1 MNNTKNN
8 SKISPQNY
16 IIDMIK
22 RIEHLRDKREDMNRQ
37 ISKQEQDK
45 KELERE
51 LSVLTDKMNILNTE
65 LTRNVVLRNEYNRTI
80 QETEGAYMKI
90 LQSSQTLLHVLNRET
105 NNLTSK
111 KNAK

>member
-1 MNNTKNN
+1 MSSANN

-22 RIEHLRDKREDMNRQ
+22 RIENLREKREDMNRQ

-51 LSVLTDKMNILNTE
+51 LSVLTDKMNTLNTE
-65 LTRNVVLRNEYNRTI
+65 LTRNIVLRNEYNRTI

-105 NNLTSK
+105 NNLTNK
-111 KNAK
+111 KNSK

>member
-1 MNNTKNN
+1 MNNAKDN

-22 RIEHLRDKREDMNRQ
+22 RIENLRDKREDMNRQ

-51 LSVLTDKMNILNTE
+51 LSVLTDKMNTLNTE

-105 NNLTSK
+105 NTLTNK
-111 KNAK
+111 